1 MEKMLILLIGLGIL
15 SSLSCKRTVPDGSFS
30 FDKIYYYAIQEDVKK
45 IVVSINKFPEDSLT
59 DDQKE
64 LKSKYNNRFL
74 THSEKITFN
83 TNDSHLNEILTTFHN
98 YWSEILMKESSVRKA
113 DQKYRKILIQ
123 QLTSI
128 SNSGN
133 HKIEPDKIQFDFRN
147 AIRSLLKEN
156 GYFNRLDR
164 TGNIMDLIIWTKQT
178 EKIYDV
184 NLEDTVLKVPVVHI
198 DSVLSYGWEGFA
210 TFDHFYPGGWTSP
223 DTLFCIT
230 KDYDLSSEKFI
241 VSYLTHE
248 SKHLLDAK
256 IYINYP
262 KWVAEYRAKLA
273 ELSVADSTLY
283 NLLNGFIKGQKN
295 DSRLTHP
302 YAEYVVISELSK
314 ELLNEDFETDL
325 NIWKKIPQTDINIV
339 SKRLLK
345 ENSLKLK
352 LK

>member
-1 MEKMLILLIGLGIL
+1 M
-15 SSLSCKRTVPDGSFS
+15 PDESFS
-30 FDKIYYYAIQEDVKK
+30 FDKIYYYAIQEDVKN
-45 IVVSINKFPEDSLT
+45 IVESINKFPEDSLT
-59 DDQKE
+59 YDQKE

-74 THSEKITFN
+74 THSEKITFS
-83 TNDSHLNEILTTFHN
+83 TKDSLLNKILTTFHN
-98 YWSEILMKESSVRKA
+98 YWYEILMKESSVRSA
-113 DQKYRKILIQ
+113 DQKYRIILIK

-147 AIRSLLKEN
+147 ALRSLLKEN

-164 TGNIMDLIIWTKQT
+164 TGNIMDLIIWTRQT
-178 EKIYDV
+178 VKIYDV
-184 NLEDTVLKVPVVHI
+184 NLEDTVLKVPVVLI
-198 DSVLSYGWEGFA
+198 DSALSYGWEGFA

-248 SKHLLDAK
+248 SQHLFDAK
-256 IYINYP
+256 IYKDYP
-262 KWVAEYRAKLA
+262 TWVAEYRAKLA

-283 NLLNGFIKGQKN
+283 NLLNGFIKGHKN
-295 DSRLTHP
+295 DSRLPHP
-302 YAEYVVISELSK
+302 YAEYMLIIGLSK
-314 ELLNEDFETDL
+314 ELLNEDFETDI
-325 NIWKKIPQTDINIV
+325 NIWKKIPKTDINTV
-339 SKRLLK
+339 SRRLLK
-345 ENSLKLK
+345 ENSLTLK